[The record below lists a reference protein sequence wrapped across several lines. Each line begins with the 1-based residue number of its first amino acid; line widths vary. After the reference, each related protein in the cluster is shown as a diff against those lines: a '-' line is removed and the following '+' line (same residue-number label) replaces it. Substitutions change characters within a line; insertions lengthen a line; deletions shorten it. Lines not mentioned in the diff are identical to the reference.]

1 MRRAPLLLAALL
13 AAGPALAQSVAP
25 LEPTPMPGL
34 GATIRPALPPTLPP
48 HTGAG
53 DAAYAA
59 YQRGNYL
66 TAFREATRR
75 VALDR
80 DDAPAMTLLAELYN
94 QGLGVKQDAGKAAE
108 WYRLAAARG
117 DAHAMATLGLMAL
130 DGRGVP
136 KDAKAG
142 RDWLEE
148 AAKRGEG
155 TAAYN
160 LALILLGT
168 GRNEDLERAAA
179 LLKMASDQEYAAAQ
193 HALGVLYLQGR
204 GVAKDAGQ
212 AAQLF
217 RRAADNG
224 DLAGEVEFA
233 ILLFNGE
240 GVPKDE
246 ARAAR
251 LFRHAA
257 GRGNAIAQN
266 RVARLYVAGRGV
278 PKNLVEAAAWSL
290 AAAAQGLKDPWLDQA
305 LGGLTPEER
314 ARAERLAADRA
325 DSGT

>member
-1 MRRAPLLLAALL
+1 MRHIALVGSLLL
-13 AAGPALAQSVAP
+13 AGPALAQVAP
-25 LEPTPMPGL
+25 PPEAPRFQGD
-34 GATIRPALPPTLPP
+34 GATITPSLPPTLPP
-48 HTGAG
+48 RPGEGG

-75 VALDR
+75 VAQNQ
-80 DDAPAMTLLAELYN
+80 DDAPAMTLLGELYN
-94 QGLGVKQDAGKAAE
+94 QGLGVKQDSAKAAE

-117 DAHAMATLGLMAL
+117 DAHAMASLGLMAI
-130 DGRGVP
+130 DGRGVT

-148 AAKRGEG
+148 AARRGEG
-155 TAAYN
+155 AAAYN

-168 GRNEDLERAAA
+168 GRGEDLERAAG
-179 LLKMASDQEYAAAQ
+179 LLRVAAEQEYPSAQ
-193 HALGVLYLQGR
+193 HALGVMYLQGR
-204 GVAKDAGQ
+204 GVGKDVPR

-240 GVPKDE
+240 GVARDE
-246 ARAAR
+246 VRAAR
-251 LFRHAA
+251 YFRHAA
-257 GRGNAIAQN
+257 GRGNAVAQN
-266 RVARLYVAGRGV
+266 RIARLYAIGRGV

-290 AAAAQGLKDPWLDQA
+290 AASAQGLKDPWLDQA
-305 LGGLTPEER
+305 LSGLTTDER
-314 ARAERLAADRA
+314 ARAERLAADRL